1 MLTRNDHWQLGDN
14 MCGLGTSYIHWK
26 VTYICCRYEGIIL
39 KSRSDLTL
47 LCISSTFIST
57 VFESSQYSAL
67 AIGVEIDAFEDF

>member
-1 MLTRNDHWQLGDN
+1 MRLGDKLHTLE
-14 MCGLGTSYIHWK
+14 GDL
-26 VTYICCRYEGIIL
+26 YICCRYEGIIL
-39 KSRSDLTL
+39 KSRSDLIL